1 MESDMTEKSEI
12 PDEEMFLDKE
22 PKDPWTAR
30 PLTLEGTARLIQL
43 IGGILGDA
51 AERSAVQSLISKDG
65 EIAPV
70 STWRL
75 AMAALNKEK
84 LAEFLSIIVRRSPT
98 WVARNFSLLK
108 ASRAIGQFFEQEDFA
123 EILKNLRP
131 ATGKLLGAENDGS
144 PES

>member
-1 MESDMTEKSEI
+1 MDDKSKI
-12 PDEEMFLDKE
+12 ADEDIFVEKE

-51 AERSAVQSLISKDG
+51 AERSAVMSLVSKDG
-65 EIAPV
+65 EIVPV

-75 AMAALNKEK
+75 AMAALSKDK
-84 LAEFLSIIVRRSPT
+84 LAEFLSIIIRKSPT
-98 WVARNFSLLK
+98 WVAHNFSLLK
-108 ASRAIGQFFEQEDFA
+108 ASQAIGRFFEQEDFA

-131 ATGKLLGAENDGS
+131 ATGKLLGAENGGS

>member
-1 MESDMTEKSEI
+1 MTEK
-12 PDEEMFLDKE
+12 PKTTDEEIFVEKT

-30 PLTLEGTARLIQL
+30 PLTLEGSARLIQL

-65 EIAPV
+65 GIAPV

-75 AMAALNKEK
+75 AMAALSKDK
-84 LAEFLSIIVRRSPT
+84 LAEFLSIIIRKSPT
-98 WVARNFSLLK
+98 WVDRNFSLLK
-108 ASRAIGQFFEQEDFA
+108 ASRAVGQFFEREDFG
-123 EILKNLRP
+123 EILKNLKP
-131 ATGKLLGAENDGS
+131 ATGKLLGAEENAGS